1 MSSLLD
7 FFSGKR
13 VMITGHTG
21 FKGSWLTFLLR
32 EYGAQV
38 LGYSLEP
45 SRDNYLFN
53 ILKLQNRINHINGDV
68 RDYQKLSVTMNNFS
82 PDFVFHLAAQA
93 LVRSSY
99 EDPLKT
105 WSTNVLGTLNL
116 LEALRKIKKN
126 WS

>member
-53 ILKLQNRINHINGDV
+53 TLDEESKLF
-68 RDYQKLSVTMNNFS
+68 L
-82 PDFVFHLAAQA
+82 
-93 LVRSSY
+93 
-99 EDPLKT
+99 
-105 WSTNVLGTLNL
+105 
-116 LEALRKIKKN
+116 
-126 WS
+126 